1 MNSPNSWKL
10 RALIKKNLLILK
22 RNIISTLFE
31 IFFPIILILLSYAI
45 RKAFILET
53 FYFSSEEGSI
63 ENYIQTRSISN
74 IRLNNINPDIN
85 KDSLKWLNLSI
96 LPALYICSNKNAKR
110 TPRPIIA
117 TIGIPQEIKD
127 ILKEDINLYVQF
139 KMVLNISFKDFES
152 IDKLNNYVKDAK
164 YGQSNYPLI
173 CFGMSFKKDGKKY
186 NYSLHYFDSI
196 FDEGVRDIDN
206 VRNGLFDR
214 FKTGPD
220 LDSYNLYQRS
230 GYTYI
235 MKLINDYILR
245 LNNIHKTI
253 NFGII
258 PMIYKDYRTDPFT
271 IFVGYMIPFFI
282 IIAYMCPLCLYVY
295 RMVSEKENKSKEGM
309 KIMGLK
315 ESIYF
320 LSYFIQYII
329 INLIDS
335 IINTILLSWIFTK
348 IPFYLIFSILFLW
361 SLDLFAL
368 IFFFQSIIDKT
379 RVALILSLLIY
390 FVMYFISMACMNE
403 GAAKYLKIILS
414 IFPPVCVELGIVL
427 LGKFESHFK
436 TFHNSDYTKIYTNY
450 SIFIMNLMQLIDF
463 FLYLFLGFY
472 FQNVLP
478 HEFGIKRPYNFLCS
492 SDYWCK
498 KKKNNKFIGEI
509 EKENNIIIK
518 SNVNKIIIGNN
529 DDKNSKLEI
538 LEKGKNRNEKEI
550 AILKRDKNFEREDLY
565 KDKTKPDDALRIIGI
580 KKIFD
585 DGKIAVDGV
594 NLNFYKDEIFAL
606 LGHNGA
612 GKTTL
617 ISMLTGLY
625 EATEGKA
632 YYDGYDIL
640 ESNNMDKFRSIL
652 GICPQHDVLFDDLT
666 IKEHLEMFCI
676 FKGYKS
682 KNIENEI
689 NKTLD
694 DFELKNIRNIRAKNL
709 SAGQRRKL
717 SIAISLI
724 GGSKIIFLDEPSSGM
739 DITSRRNLWD
749 ILKRQSE
756 QKIIILTTHY
766 MEEASVLG
774 KRIGIIDL
782 GKMKCIGTPL
792 FLIERFGKFIN
803 LNVIK
808 EENANDDKIVE
819 FINKRAKNVEYEI
832 LSEEIMFR
840 IPKNKKDINQNINDT
855 IILSENSDYS
865 QNKENNENKEQVN
878 SFNISKFF
886 EDLDN
891 NLKDLKIKTY
901 NASMPT
907 LEDVFLNVAAE
918 NNDKFKKKNISL
930 KDNFVNDDNDK
941 ILFETNFLE
950 DYSIKSKFC
959 NDFLACFYRRFL
971 LTSRDVKGFLMEI
984 LCPIL
989 LVLIGLLVS
998 QVKILRSSN
1007 KQILSMDSIG
1017 KQTILYGGLDG
1028 INNLENYY
1036 FNNMKNIT
1044 CKTVDFDKFDKDHK
1058 IEAIKA
1064 FTEKVF
1070 EISKDTED
1078 SINHEVDMMDKD
1090 YSGFFGSLL
1099 MLKNGK
1105 DDDSYEF
1112 IEVLNTRVKH
1122 GVPIYT
1128 FFFLTKIIENEVPGI
1143 EINFLHYPLPL
1154 TAKLEQQSEQTN
1166 NNLVIFF
1173 VSIAF
1178 SLIPA
1183 NFITIIIKE
1192 KISNSKHLMRISG
1205 INITAYWIVN
1215 SIFELIKYY
1224 FTCGICLLLL
1234 YVFNFYRNYLYILY
1248 LLYGPALIPMTY
1260 VLSFIFNSES
1270 SAQNDI
1276 ILLNF
1281 LIGALGSVVIL
1292 ILRALENVK
1301 SIARI
1306 LQYIFGLLPSF
1317 CFNFGYSL
1325 LLNKVMIY
1333 ISEYPN
1339 EWFFFKDDI
1348 LLKKFNLLLFS
1359 ILYLGAEIIIY
1370 SFILFIIECC
1380 SYSFR
1385 SVKDSKIDISI
1396 TDTQVL
1402 KERDLANQDRSQIM
1416 LIDNNQNDMN
1426 RNNIT
1431 KLQPEYSVRIK
1442 NLRKEFSNGLC
1453 EKPTI
1458 AIKNMSFCVENGEC
1472 FGLLGLNGAGK
1483 TTTFKCIT
1491 KELAPTNG
1499 KIYINGKEIKNS
1511 FNNLSSVF
1519 GYCPQFDAI
1528 FEYMTVYENLEFYA
1542 KIKGIKKEFL
1552 EKVLNAMISEMSLS
1566 EFTNKMSGKLSG
1578 GNKRK
1583 LSVAISFLCNPQ
1595 IVLLDEPSTGMDP
1608 EARRFMWSV
1617 IHKIST
1623 KGKKAS
1629 VIMTTHS
1636 MDEAETLC
1644 KRMAI
1649 MVNGEFV
1656 CLGRSVDIKQKYG
1669 YGYEVEVRI
1678 KPLSEKRFLNILNS
1692 KFDKNLVVNLENIND
1707 ILTRLNE
1714 KNFINE
1720 LKPGRL
1726 GSKIVRDIQINNGI
1740 PIRTLVS
1747 WIFFVRNALFF
1758 IKTAIKYFEEIILV
1772 EHIDNNFLFKMKKN
1786 KNTKSIGFFFG
1797 LFESNK
1803 NQFSVTEYSIHQT
1816 SLEQIF
1822 NMFELKFKTSKSSD
1836 KKNND
1841 IKEEEN
1847 NQEIIIN
1854 NEFYNLL
1861 L

>member
-1 MNSPNSWKL
+1 MSSQNSWKL
-10 RALIKKNLLILK
+10 KALMKKNLLILK

-31 IFFPIILILLSYAI
+31 IFFPIILIVLSYAI
-45 RKAFILET
+45 RKAFLLET

-63 ENYIQTRSISN
+63 ENYIQARSISN
-74 IRLNNINPDIN
+74 IDLNGNPNPDIDF
-85 KDSLKWLNLSI
+85 KSLKWLNLSI
-96 LPALYICSNKNAKR
+96 LPALYICSQNNTKK

-117 TIGIPQEIKD
+117 TIGIPQEIKNI
-127 ILKEDINLYVQF
+127 ILEDVNLHKKF
-139 KMVLNISFKDFES
+139 NIVLNISFKDFNSVDE
-152 IDKLNNYVKDAK
+152 LNNYVKDVK
-164 YGQSNYPLI
+164 YGQSNFPLI
-173 CFGMSFKKDGKKY
+173 CFGMSFQNNGKKY
-186 NYSLHYFDSI
+186 DYSLHYFDSI
-196 FDEGVRDIDN
+196 FDEGVRDIDSA
-206 VRNGLFDR
+206 RNGLFDR

-220 LDSYNLYQRS
+220 LNSYNLYQKS

-235 MKLINDYILR
+235 MKLINEHILK
-245 LNNIHKTI
+245 LHGINEKI

-258 PMIYKDYRTDPFT
+258 PMIYKDYRTDPFS

-295 RMVSEKENKSKEGM
+295 RMVGEKENKSKEGM
-309 KIMGLK
+309 KIMGLR

-320 LSYFIQYII
+320 LSYFIQYIV

-348 IPFYLIFSILFLW
+348 IPYYFIFLILFLW

-368 IFFFQSIIDKT
+368 IFFFQSFIDKT

-403 GAAKYLKIILS
+403 GAAKFLKIVLS

-450 SIFIMNLMQLIDF
+450 SIFIMNLMQMIDF
-463 FLYLFLGFY
+463 FLYLFLGYY

-478 HEFGIKRPYNFLCS
+478 HEFGIKRPWYFLCS
-492 SDYWCK
+492 SNFWCK
-498 KKKNNKFIGEI
+498 KKKIKKFIGEI
-509 EKENNIIIK
+509 EKGNDISINNNI
-518 SNVNKIIIGNN
+518 NKIIIGTN

-538 LEKGKNRNEKEI
+538 LKKRKKRNEI
-550 AILKRDKNFEREDLY
+550 QISNIKRDKNFEREDLY

-580 KKIFD
+580 RKIFD

-640 ESNNMDKFRSIL
+640 EGNNMDKFRSIL

-682 KNIENEI
+682 ENIENEI
-689 NKTLD
+689 NKTLN
-694 DFELKNIRNIRAKNL
+694 DFELENIQNIRAKNL

-792 FLIERFGKFIN
+792 FLIERFGKFMS

-808 EENANDDKIVE
+808 EENAKDKKIVE
-819 FINKRAKNVEYEI
+819 FIKKRAENVDYEI

-840 IPKNKKDINQNINDT
+840 IPKSKKNINQNDSDT
-855 IILSENSDYS
+855 ILLSENSDS
-865 QNKENNENKEQVN
+865 QNKENNENKEEEQG
-878 SFNISKFF
+878 FNLSKFF

-891 NLKDLKIKTY
+891 NIKDLKIKAY

-907 LEDVFLNVAAE
+907 LEDVFLNIATE
-918 NNDKFKKKNISL
+918 NDGKYKKKNISL
-930 KDNFVNDDNDK
+930 NDNFANDEYDK

-950 DYSIKSKFC
+950 DYSTKSKFC

-1007 KQILSMDSIG
+1007 KQIISMDSIG
-1017 KQTILYGGLDG
+1017 KQTILYGGLDE
-1028 INNLENYY
+1028 IHNLESY
-1036 FNNMKNIT
+1036 FFNDMKNIT
-1044 CKTVDFDKFDKDHK
+1044 CKKVNFKNFNINQK

-1070 EISKDTED
+1070 EISKDSED

-1090 YSGFFGSLL
+1090 YSGYFGSLL
-1099 MLKNGK
+1099 MLRDGN
-1105 DDDSYEF
+1105 DSLEF

-1122 GVPIYT
+1122 GVLIYT
-1128 FFFLTKIIENEVPGI
+1128 YFFLKKIIENKVPGI
-1143 EINFLHYPLPL
+1143 EINFVHYPLPL

-1192 KISNSKHLMRISG
+1192 KVSNSKHLMRISG

-1215 SIFELIKYY
+1215 FIFELIKYY
-1224 FTCGICLLLL
+1224 FTCGICLFLL
-1234 YVFNFYRNYLYILY
+1234 YIFNFYKNYLHILY

-1260 VLSFIFNSES
+1260 ALSFIFDSES
-1270 SAQNDI
+1270 SAQNNI

-1292 ILRALENVK
+1292 ILRTLENVK

-1325 LLNKVMIY
+1325 LLNKIMIY

-1339 EWFFFKDDI
+1339 EWFLLTDDI
-1348 LLKKFNLLLFS
+1348 LLKRFNLLLFS
-1359 ILYLGAEIIIY
+1359 VIFLGLEIIIY
-1370 SFILFIIECC
+1370 SFILIVIECC
-1380 SYSFR
+1380 SYTFR

-1402 KERDLANQDRSQIM
+1402 KERDLANQDNSQFI
-1416 LIDNNQNDMN
+1416 LIDNNQKEMN
-1426 RNNIT
+1426 LNNNT

-1511 FNNLSSVF
+1511 FNNLSSIF

-1542 KIKGIKKEFL
+1542 KIKGIKRKFL

-1583 LSVAISFLCNPQ
+1583 LSVAISFLCSPQ

-1629 VIMTTHS
+1629 IIMTTHS

-1644 KRMAI
+1644 KRLAV

-1656 CLGRSVDIKQKYG
+1656 CLGRSIDIKQKYG

-1678 KPLSEKRFLNILNS
+1678 KPLSEKRFLSILNS
-1692 KFDKNLVVNLENIND
+1692 KYDKNLMINLENIND
-1707 ILTRLNE
+1707 ILTGLNE

-1726 GSKIVRDIQINNGI
+1726 GSKIIRDIKINNSI
-1740 PIRTLVS
+1740 PIRTLIS

-1758 IKTAIKYFEEIILV
+1758 IKSAIKYFEEIILV
-1772 EHIDNNFLFKMKKN
+1772 EYIDNNFLFKMKKN
-1786 KNTKSIGFFFG
+1786 QNTKSIGFFFG

-1822 NMFELKFKTSKSSD
+1822 NMFELKFKSNKSINR
-1836 KKNND
+1836 KNND

-1847 NQEIIIN
+1847 NHEIIIN
-1854 NEFYNLL
+1854 NELYNLL